1 MNSTICSYNFIIFI
15 VVIDLLLM
23 DIVQVLKDLQQQQR
37 TIRDTG
43 GCRDYWRDLKL
54 TFLLYIFES
63 LDLNTAEYNKFL
75 K

>member
-1 MNSTICSYNFIIFI
+1 MQLQLYNIYI

-43 GCRDYWRDLKL
+43 GCHVYWRDLKL
-54 TFLLYIFES
+54 IFLLYIFES
-63 LDLNTAEYNKFL
+63 LDLNTAENNKFL

>member
-1 MNSTICSYNFIIFI
+1 MQLQLYTIYI

-23 DIVQVLKDLQQQQR
+23 NIVQVLKEIQRQQK

-54 TFLLYIFES
+54 IFLLYIFES

-75 K
+75 KWCY